1 MKIALLGYC
10 RMGKTIERYYID
22 RNHEIVFILDKDYEK
37 GNLSLAD
44 IAINFSIPEAAVSNI
59 KVAMKQK
66 IPVVC
71 GTTGWLNNYEEITT
85 FCKTQNT
92 AFLYASYFSI
102 GVNIFFKINRL
113 LAKLMGPNKKNYKAD
128 VKEIH
133 HLHKLDSPSG
143 TAITLANEIIKNF
156 NYKKWTLDKDDEEN
170 LFIET
175 IREGEVPGT
184 HIIRYNSEI
193 DEISIKHKAFKR
205 DGFALGA
212 IVAAEWLV
220 DKKGIYS
227 MDDVL
232 KINQL

>member
-1 MKIALLGYC
+1 MKIAILGYG
-10 RMGKTIERYYID
+10 RMGKTIESYSNYRK
-22 RNHEIVFILDKDYEK
+22 HEVVFILDKDHEK
-37 GNLSLAD
+37 GDLSLAD
-44 IAINFSIPEAAVSNI
+44 VAINFSVPEAAVSNI
-59 KVAMKQK
+59 KLAMTHK

-71 GTTGWLNNYEEITT
+71 GTTGWLDNYEEITT

-92 AFLYASYFSI
+92 AFLYASNFSI

-143 TAITLANEIIKNF
+143 TAITLAKEITKNF
-156 NYKKWTLDKDDEEN
+156 NHKKWTLDKEDEEN

-184 HIIRYNSEI
+184 HVIRYNSEI

>member
-1 MKIALLGYC
+1 MKIALLGYG
-10 RMGKTIERYYID
+10 RMGKMIERYSKD

-37 GNLSLAD
+37 GKLGLAD

-59 KVAMKQK
+59 KIAMKKK

-71 GTTGWLNNYEEITT
+71 GTTGWLNKYEEITT

-92 AFLYASYFSI
+92 GFLYASNFSI

-113 LAKLMGPNKKNYKAD
+113 LSKLMGQNKKNYKAD

-143 TAITLANEIIKNF
+143 TAITLAKEIIKNF
-156 NYKKWTLDKDDEEN
+156 NHEKWTLDKDDEEN

-175 IREGEVPGT
+175 IREGEAPGT
-184 HIIRYNSEI
+184 HIVRYNSEI

-220 DKKGIYS
+220 NKKGIYS
-227 MDDVL
+227 MEDVL

>member
-1 MKIALLGYC
+1 MKIALLGYG
-10 RMGKTIERYYID
+10 RMGKMIERYSKD

-37 GNLSLAD
+37 GKLGLAD

-59 KVAMKQK
+59 KIAMKKK

-71 GTTGWLNNYEEITT
+71 GTTGWLDKYEEIST

-92 AFLYASYFSI
+92 GFLYASNFSI
-102 GVNIFFKINRL
+102 GVNIFFKINCL
-113 LAKLMGPNKKNYKAD
+113 LSKLMGQNKKNYKAD

-143 TAITLANEIIKNF
+143 TAITLAKEIIKNF
-156 NYKKWTLDKDDEEN
+156 NHEKWTLDKDDEEN

-175 IREGEVPGT
+175 IREGEAPGT
-184 HIIRYNSEI
+184 HIVRYNSEI

-220 DKKGIYS
+220 NKKGIYS
-227 MDDVL
+227 MEDVL

>member
-1 MKIALLGYC
+1 
-10 RMGKTIERYYID
+10 
-22 RNHEIVFILDKDYEK
+22 
-37 GNLSLAD
+37 
-44 IAINFSIPEAAVSNI
+44 
-59 KVAMKQK
+59 
-66 IPVVC
+66 
-71 GTTGWLNNYEEITT
+71 
-85 FCKTQNT
+85 
-92 AFLYASYFSI
+92 
-102 GVNIFFKINRL
+102 
-113 LAKLMGPNKKNYKAD
+113 MGPNKKNYKAD

>member
-1 MKIALLGYC
+1 MKIALLGYG
-10 RMGKTIERYYID
+10 RMGKTIERYSID

-37 GNLSLAD
+37 GNLGLAD

-59 KVAMKQK
+59 KIAMKQK

-71 GTTGWLNNYEEITT
+71 GTTGWLDNYEEITT

-92 AFLYASYFSI
+92 AFLYASNFSI
-102 GVNIFFKINRL
+102 GVNMFFKINRL
-113 LAKLMGPNKKNYKAD
+113 LAKLMGPNKKNYKAN

-143 TAITLANEIIKNF
+143 TAITLAKEIIKNF
-156 NYKKWTLDKDDEEN
+156 NHKKWTSDKDDEEN

-220 DKKGIYS
+220 NKKGIYS

>member
-1 MKIALLGYC
+1 MK
-10 RMGKTIERYYID
+10 K
-22 RNHEIVFILDKDYEK
+22 
-37 GNLSLAD
+37 
-44 IAINFSIPEAAVSNI
+44 
-59 KVAMKQK
+59 K

-71 GTTGWLNNYEEITT
+71 GTTGWLNKYEEITT

-92 AFLYASYFSI
+92 GFLYASNFSI

-113 LAKLMGPNKKNYKAD
+113 LSKLMGQNKKNYKAD

-143 TAITLANEIIKNF
+143 TAITLAKEIIKNF
-156 NYKKWTLDKDDEEN
+156 NHEKWTLDKDDEEN

-175 IREGEVPGT
+175 IREGEAPGT
-184 HIIRYNSEI
+184 HIVRYNSEI

-220 DKKGIYS
+220 NKKGIYS
-227 MDDVL
+227 MEDVL